1 MNWTVI
7 WMPPAEEQLAA
18 AWLAAA
24 DRNAVTRAA
33 DDIDLVL
40 ETFPT
45 TAGEPLFDTVYE
57 YEQPPLTVEYETD
70 DANHTVYVLRVWN
83 TAEGPPDLTGG

>member
-1 MNWTVI
+1 MNWAVI
-7 WMPPAEEQLAA
+7 WMPPTEQQLAA
-18 AWLAAA
+18 AWLAAP

-57 YEQPPLTVEYETD
+57 YEQPPLTVEYEID
-70 DANHTVYVLRVWN
+70 DANHTVYVLNVWN
-83 TAEGPPDLTGG
+83 TAGGRPNVTGN